1 MDVKNT
7 FRNWNLSEEIYMQPS
22 LGLFIEL
29 NKVCHV
35 RRALYGL
42 KQAPRA
48 WFDKLSSTIS
58 CLGYTTS
65 PYDSTLFLHCTN
77 KGTIQL
83 LLYVDDM
90 IKIGDDFSSI

>member
-58 CLGYTTS
+58 CLGYITS
-65 PYDSTLFLHCTN
+65 TYDSTLFLHCTN
-77 KGTIQL
+77 KGTI
-83 LLYVDDM
+83 
-90 IKIGDDFSSI
+90 